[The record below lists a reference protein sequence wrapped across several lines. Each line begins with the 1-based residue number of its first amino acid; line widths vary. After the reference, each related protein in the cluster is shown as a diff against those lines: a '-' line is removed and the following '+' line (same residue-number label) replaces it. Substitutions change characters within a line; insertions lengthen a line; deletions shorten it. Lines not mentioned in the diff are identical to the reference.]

1 MAKSKA
7 LRGPTRPLTQR
18 KEEAETRLRLLTK
31 RIERASLDA
40 EIRADRLRLT
50 RRRKV

>member
-1 MAKSKA
+1 MPKQRV

-18 KEEAETRLRLLTK
+18 KEEAETRLRLLTR
-31 RIERASLDA
+31 RIERAALDG

>member
-1 MAKSKA
+1 
-7 LRGPTRPLTQR
+7 LTR
-18 KEEAETRLRLLTK
+18 
-31 RIERASLDA
+31 RIERAALDG